1 MKIEIQ
7 NQYLSAEINSLG
19 AELISLNKNKTNY
32 IWTVDKTFW
41 DKTSPV
47 LFPIVGKLRND
58 SYSIKDKSFT
68 LSRHGFARNF
78 NFDVTEQTNNS
89 VTFSLKEN
97 EQTLSQYP
105 FHFDLQI
112 QYVIHYKT
120 LIISYFVINNSKEKM
135 PFSIGAHP
143 AFAID
148 SDFEEYTLSFENDKT
163 LTTHELE
170 NGQFSGKTKTLFL
183 NDKLLPLNY
192 SLFEN
197 DALVFKN
204 LKSKYLTI
212 LKNNNSFLKVTFENF
227 PFLGIWTKPGA
238 PFLCIEPWHGYADS
252 ADANGNIFQKEG
264 ILILDCNENFT
275 TSFSIEIL

>member
-1 MKIEIQ
+1 MKIEIE
-7 NQYLSAEINSLG
+7 NQYLSAVINSFG
-19 AELISLNKNKTNY
+19 AELVSLNKNNTNY

-41 DKTSPV
+41 DKTAPV
-47 LFPIVGKLRND
+47 LFPIVGKLKND
-58 SYSIKDKSFT
+58 SYTIGGQSFS

-78 NFDVTEQTNNS
+78 DFDVIQQKKDS

-97 EQTLSQYP
+97 KQTLVQYP
-105 FHFDLQI
+105 FHFELQI
-112 QYVIHYKT
+112 RYTLLQHTLEIDYYVT
-120 LIISYFVINNSKEKM
+120 NNSTGEM

-143 AFAID
+143 AFAIG
-148 SDFEEYTLSFENDKT
+148 SNFEDYALSFENDDS
-163 LTTHELE
+163 LITHELE
-170 NGQFSGKTKTLFL
+170 DGQFTGKTKTIPLQ
-183 NDKLLPLNY
+183 DKLLPLHY

-212 LKNNNSFLKVTFENF
+212 LKNNNPFLKVTFGDF
-227 PFLGIWTKPGA
+227 PFLGIWTKPEA

-252 ADANGNIFQKEG
+252 YDANGSIFQKEG
-264 ILILDCNENFT
+264 ILVLNPNEKFK